1 MRTLIELQKFKIKTE
16 DFSSLISE
24 EISITNKNK
33 FNPISSIV
41 IEDTNLLS
49 IGHNNLAKHTD
60 NNHNVEKS
68 HPVNLKRQTA
78 LIKKGSQRPNI
89 IVAPNFQLNNPIKS
103 SIPCQNLLLYNTKP
117 HVLCRAN
124 VNAELYGL
132 SNHNTGIQATNH
144 SDDDSG
150 HW

>member
-78 LIKKGSQRPNI
+78 LIKKGSERPR
-89 IVAPNFQLNNPIKS
+89 VTAAPNFELNHPF
-103 SIPCQNLLLYNTKP
+103 
-117 HVLCRAN
+117 
-124 VNAELYGL
+124 
-132 SNHNTGIQATNH
+132 IQ
-144 SDDDSG
+144 
-150 HW
+150 